1 MVLQGG
7 QDAFCEGGDGLVDEI
22 AVGAEVALEADAEVF
37 SLGVIAG
44 KCAND
49 GMTVIAGEGS
59 DEAVAPVD
67 REDNRSD
74 VLVGIEGDTA
84 FTVAQVKAKITH
96 NSPHWDRN
104 KRINTRKN
112 YGREANSIA
121 RRGQGGGT
129 SSLFVCPLWGLGQR
143 PNRSTGDQFKGKSQQ
158 RCRQRSVPASNF
170 ALPQKRPPKLLSP
183 TRRTLPRQMGA
194 TDLLFCQI

>member
-49 GMTVIAGEGS
+49 GMTVIAGESG

-67 REDNRSD
+67 REDNGSD

-84 FTVAQVKAKITH
+84 FAVTQVKAKITH
-96 NSPHWDRN
+96 NSPHW
-104 KRINTRKN
+104 I
-112 YGREANSIA
+112 GIRE
-121 RRGQGGGT
+121 
-129 SSLFVCPLWGLGQR
+129 
-143 PNRSTGDQFKGKSQQ
+143 
-158 RCRQRSVPASNF
+158 
-170 ALPQKRPPKLLSP
+170 
-183 TRRTLPRQMGA
+183 
-194 TDLLFCQI
+194 

>member
-7 QDAFCEGGDGLVDEI
+7 QDTFCEGGDGLVDEI

-49 GMTVIAGEGS
+49 GMTIIAGEGR

-67 REDNRSD
+67 REDNGSD

-112 YGREANSIA
+112 YGRDANSIA
-121 RRGQGGGT
+121 RRGQGGIPLAGSRGSAPCGVWGNAPT
-129 SSLFVCPLWGLGQR
+129 VPRATNSKGKANKGAGSEASLLVTLRFLRSAPQAALLTTCPLAR
-143 PNRSTGDQFKGKSQQ
+143 P
-158 RCRQRSVPASNF
+158 RCWS
-170 ALPQKRPPKLLSP
+170 
-183 TRRTLPRQMGA
+183 
-194 TDLLFCQI
+194 C

>member
-49 GMTVIAGEGS
+49 GMTVIAGESG

-67 REDNRSD
+67 REDNGSD

-112 YGREANSIA
+112 YGRDANSIA
-121 RRGQGGGT
+121 RRGQGGD
-129 SSLFVCPLWGLGQR
+129 FVPFRLPLVGFGATPQPFHGRPIQR
-143 PNRSTGDQFKGKSQQ
+143 EKPTKVQ
-158 RCRQRSVPASNF
+158 A
-170 ALPQKRPPKLLSP
+170 AKRP
-183 TRRTLPRQMGA
+183 
-194 TDLLFCQI
+194 CQ

>member
-1 MVLQGG
+1 MADDAMVLQGG
-7 QDAFCEGGDGLVDEI
+7 QDTFCEGGDGLVDES

-49 GMTVIAGEGS
+49 GMTVIAGESG

-67 REDNRSD
+67 GEDNGSN

-96 NSPHWDRN
+96 NSPHWIGIRGII
-104 KRINTRKN
+104 KRRNTRK
-112 YGREANSIA
+112 GHGEEAKAIA
-121 RRGQGGGT
+121 RKGQGRYPFLKYNPLCCTIPSAFCTIAGRRCLVMSASIT
-129 SSLFVCPLWGLGQR
+129 S
-143 PNRSTGDQFKGKSQQ
+143 
-158 RCRQRSVPASNF
+158 
-170 ALPQKRPPKLLSP
+170 
-183 TRRTLPRQMGA
+183 
-194 TDLLFCQI
+194 

>member
-1 MVLQGG
+1 MADDAMVLQGG

-22 AVGAEVALEADAEVF
+22 AVGAEAALEADAEVF

-49 GMTVIAGEGS
+49 GMTVIAGESG

-67 REDNRSD
+67 REDNGSD

-96 NSPHWDRN
+96 NSPHWIGIRGIIKRRN
-104 KRINTRKN
+104 T
-112 YGREANSIA
+112 
-121 RRGQGGGT
+121 RRGQGRYPFLKYSPLCCTIPSAFCTIAGRRCWVMSASIT
-129 SSLFVCPLWGLGQR
+129 S
-143 PNRSTGDQFKGKSQQ
+143 
-158 RCRQRSVPASNF
+158 
-170 ALPQKRPPKLLSP
+170 
-183 TRRTLPRQMGA
+183 
-194 TDLLFCQI
+194 

>member
-49 GMTVIAGEGS
+49 GMTVIAGESG

-67 REDNRSD
+67 GEDNGSN
-74 VLVGIEGDTA
+74 VLVGLEGDTA
-84 FTVAQVKAKITH
+84 FTVAQVKTKITH

-112 YGREANSIA
+112 YGRDANSIA
-121 RRGQGGGT
+121 RRGQGGGLRPF
-129 SSLFVCPLWGLGQR
+129 SSAPCGVWGNAPTVPR
-143 PNRSTGDQFKGKSQQ
+143 ATDSKGKANKGAGSEASLPVTL
-158 RCRQRSVPASNF
+158 RFLRSAPPSCSTHH
-170 ALPQKRPPKLLSP
+170 LPI
-183 TRRTLPRQMGA
+183 GA
-194 TDLLFCQI
+194 TTLLVL

>member
-1 MVLQGG
+1 MADDAMVLQGG
-7 QDAFCEGGDGLVDEI
+7 QDTFCEGGDGLVDEI

-37 SLGVIAG
+37 SLGVVAG

-49 GMTVIAGEGS
+49 GMTVIAGEGR

-67 REDNRSD
+67 GEDNGSN

-96 NSPHWDRN
+96 NSPHRDRN

-121 RRGQGGGT
+121 RRGQGG
-129 SSLFVCPLWGLGQR
+129 SPLRGQGAELPCGVWGNA
-143 PNRSTGDQFKGKSQQ
+143 PTVP
-158 RCRQRSVPASNF
+158 RQINSKEEVNKAQ
-170 ALPQKRPPKLLSP
+170 AAKRP
-183 TRRTLPRQMGA
+183 
-194 TDLLFCQI
+194 CQ